1 MNRQQRRQKPQKTKK
16 PNPRKQPRNQQD
28 VDRARGE
35 GICTGVEYAFKI
47 ALYILLDKHDAPAKD
62 VQQLSHELK
71 WAADK
76 LLNKELSWSFVEKV
90 LEENGVEEVRFTWAR
105 AMRT

>member
-1 MNRQQRRQKPQKTKK
+1 MNRQQRRATKPGKQNPRNIQKT
-16 PNPRKQPRNQQD
+16 QHD
-28 VDRARGE
+28 VDKARGE

-47 ALYILLDKHDAPAKD
+47 ALYILLDKHDAPAED

-90 LEENGVEEVRFTWAR
+90 LEENGVEEVRFT
-105 AMRT
+105 

>member
-1 MNRQQRRQKPQKTKK
+1 MNRQQRRATKPKKQNPRNIQKT
-16 PNPRKQPRNQQD
+16 QHD
-28 VDRARGE
+28 VDKARGE

-47 ALYILLDKHDAPAKD
+47 ALYILLDKHDAPAED

-90 LEENGVEEVRFTWAR
+90 LEENGVEEVRFT
-105 AMRT
+105 